1 MRLVNIEQA
10 EYIKMFKEKGVDC
23 DCESTTFS
31 APGMWILC

>member
-23 DCESTTFS
+23 ESTTFS